1 MGSASRV
8 AMTSAK
14 AAVAKANGLSV
25 AAGAAI
31 LSVGRAIGETPALR
45 AALANPV
52 ASAAA
57 KAALVDGVVG
67 KLDATATV
75 LLHSIVGGRWSSA
88 DEMLAGI
95 EEIGIRVIASG
106 STHPIESELF
116 TIAQAVAANPELEL
130 ALSAKR
136 GGADAKRSL
145 AGAVLKGA
153 SDATTEIVRHL
164 VSQPRGRRIRAL
176 LSEAQNIAAD
186 QQGRGVAIVT
196 VAHPIDTAQ
205 RDRISTVLRARFGR
219 DHHIDEIIDDSIVGG
234 FTVQVGNDTIDASI
248 RSRLTELSSKLAG

>member
-8 AMTSAK
+8 ALTAAK
-14 AAVAKANGLSV
+14 AAVAKANGTSV
-25 AAGAAI
+25 SAGAAM

-52 ASAAA
+52 ADAKA

-67 KLDATATV
+67 KLDATASS
-75 LLHSIVGGRWSSA
+75 LLHVIVGEHWSSA

-95 EEIGIRVIASG
+95 EEIGIRVIAAG
-106 STHPIESELF
+106 STDSIESELF
-116 TIAQAVAANPELEL
+116 TIARAVAANPELEL

-136 GGADAKRSL
+136 GGAQAKRAL

-153 SDATTEIVRHL
+153 SDATTEIVLHL

-176 LSEAQNIAAD
+176 LTAAQNIVAD
-186 QQGRGVAIVT
+186 QQGRGVAVVT
-196 VAHPIDTAQ
+196 VASPLDGAQ
-205 RDRISTVLRARFGR
+205 RDRIAAVLRARFGR
-219 DHHIDEIIDDSIVGG
+219 EHHIDEIVDDSIVGG

>member
-1 MGSASRV
+1 MI
-8 AMTSAK
+8 SAK
-14 AAVAKANGLSV
+14 AAVAKSSGLSV
-25 AAGAAI
+25 VAGAAI
-31 LSVGRAIGETPALR
+31 LSVGRAIGSSPALR

-52 ASAAA
+52 ADATA

-67 KLDATATV
+67 AIDSSAKSLV
-75 LLHSIVGGRWSSA
+75 HVIVGERWSSA

-95 EEIGIRVIASG
+95 EEIGLRVIASG
-106 STHPIESELF
+106 STDAIEAELF
-116 TIAQAVAANPELEL
+116 AIARIVAANPELEL

-176 LSEAQNIAAD
+176 LAEAQNIVAD

-196 VAHPIDTAQ
+196 VAHPLDSSQ
-205 RDRISTVLRARFGR
+205 RERISTVLRTRFGR

-234 FTVQVGNDTIDASI
+234 FAVQVGDDTIDASI

>member
-8 AMTSAK
+8 ALTSAK

-52 ASAAA
+52 ATAKA
-57 KAALVDGVVG
+57 KAALVDSVVRSI
-67 KLDATATV
+67 DATAAS
-75 LLHSIVGGRWSSA
+75 LLHVVVGERWSSA
-88 DEMLAGI
+88 NEMLAGI
-95 EEIGIRVIASG
+95 EEIGFRVIAAG
-106 STHPIESELF
+106 SSSSIESELF
-116 TIAQAVAANPELEL
+116 TITRAVAANPELEL

-136 GGADAKRSL
+136 GGSEAKRDL
-145 AGAVLKGA
+145 ANAVLTGA
-153 SDATTEIVRHL
+153 SDATIEIVRHL

-176 LSEAQNIAAD
+176 LAQAQEIVAD

-196 VAHPIDTAQ
+196 VAQPLESAQ
-205 RDRISTVLRARFGR
+205 RDRIASVLRARFGR
-219 DHHIDEIIDDSIVGG
+219 DHHIDEIVDDSIVGG
-234 FTVQVGNDTIDASI
+234 FTVQVGDDTIDASI

>member
-8 AMTSAK
+8 ALTSAK
-14 AAVAKANGLSV
+14 AAVAKASGLNV

-52 ASAAA
+52 ASSKA
-57 KAALVDGVVG
+57 KADLVDSVVG
-67 KLDATATV
+67 KIDATATS
-75 LLHSIVGGRWSSA
+75 LLHVVVGERWSSA
-88 DEMLAGI
+88 NEMLAGI
-95 EEIGIRVIASG
+95 EEIGFRVIAAG
-106 STHPIESELF
+106 SSSDIESELF
-116 TIAQAVAANPELEL
+116 TITQAVAANPELEL

-136 GGADAKRSL
+136 GGAEAKRELSK
-145 AGAVLKGA
+145 AVLTGA

-176 LSEAQNIAAD
+176 LADAQKIVAD

-196 VAHPIDTAQ
+196 VAHPLESAQ
-205 RDRISTVLRARFGR
+205 RDRIASVLRTRFGR
-219 DHHIDEIIDDSIVGG
+219 DHHIDEIVDDSIVGG
-234 FTVQVGNDTIDASI
+234 FTVQVGDDTIDASI

>member
-8 AMTSAK
+8 ALTAAK
-14 AAVAKANGLSV
+14 AAVAKASGKSV

-31 LSVGRAIGETPALR
+31 LAVGRAIGETPALR

-52 ASAAA
+52 ADAKA

-67 KLDATATV
+67 KVDATASS
-75 LLHSIVGGRWSSA
+75 LLHVIVGERWSSA

-95 EEIGIRVIASG
+95 EEVGIRVIAAG
-106 STHPIESELF
+106 STDSIESELF
-116 TIAQAVAANPELEL
+116 SISRAVAANPELEL

-136 GGADAKRSL
+136 GGAEAKRQL

-153 SDATTEIVRHL
+153 SEATTEIVRHL

-176 LSEAQNIAAD
+176 LTAAQSIAAD
-186 QQGRGVAIVT
+186 QQGRGVAVVT
-196 VAHPIDTAQ
+196 VAHPLDGAQ
-205 RDRISTVLRARFGR
+205 RDRIASVLRARFGR
-219 DHHIDEIIDDSIVGG
+219 DHHIDEIVDDSIVGG